1 MNVYFK
7 GHWKGQS
14 PEQNKLHTI
23 KADTDNHEEA
33 ILLVKNY
40 LEEDG
45 HKQLSPILCVIPK
58 KETVT
63 NEAA

>member
-7 GHWKGQS
+7 GRWKDQS
-14 PEQNKLHTI
+14 PEQNKLHAI

-45 HKQLSPILCVIPK
+45 HTQLSPILCVIAATAAIPK
-58 KETVT
+58 KEF
-63 NEAA
+63 